1 MTVRETPPAC
11 PALPVQPLAWSRTF
25 PATPLQVREA
35 RRFLPRVL
43 DGRPAADDA
52 ALCLG
57 EVAAN
62 ASIHSRSRAGGHF
75 TVRAQ
80 IYGGR
85 VRREGPAGPPPRRPA
100 RARVTHRRRASPRR
114 GTGRRQRDRMAGLV
128 RDGLPVSN
136 RRYAHAPDI
145 GASHR

>member
-1 MTVRETPPAC
+1 MCRRPLWSSVSPSRQAVSRDPSRPLRLKEDAMTVRETSPAC

-35 RRFLPRVL
+35 RRFLTRVL

-57 EVAAN
+57 EVATN
-62 ASIHSRSRAGGHF
+62 AMIHSRSRDGGHF

-80 IYGGR
+80 R
-85 VRREGPAGPPPRRPA
+85 SEEH
-100 RARVTHRRRASPRR
+100 TSELQSPC
-114 GTGRRQRDRMAGLV
+114 
-128 RDGLPVSN
+128 
-136 RRYAHAPDI
+136 
-145 GASHR
+145 